1 MKMKTSYDIE
11 KRKNMKKILQT
22 FFLLSLCIVA
32 LTGCSQ
38 LKDDVEETAD
48 EFTGEVK
55 IMWDDVKDEF
65 DQIDD
70 NVENN
75 EDYMTNLTKEDIVSL
90 TTTIKDG
97 YAKIKDGVTEDNH
110 EEAKKVYE
118 AASKLEYI
126 KNNASEQWDD
136 DEEDILELG
145 EKTKELLKHYYG
157 QKDGSFTE
165 AKEDMEEHLNKL
177 DSFSDEQ
184 WENLR
189 NKI

>member
-1 MKMKTSYDIE
+1 MKTSHHIE
-11 KRKNMKKILQT
+11 KRKKMKKILQT

-38 LKDDVEETAD
+38 LRDDVEDTAD
-48 EFTGEVK
+48 EFTGDVK
-55 IMWDDVKDEF
+55 ILWNDVKDEF
-65 DQIDD
+65 DQIEDS
-70 NVENN
+70 VENN

-90 TTTIKDG
+90 TTTIKEG
-97 YAKIKDGVTEDNH
+97 YEKIKDGVTEDNH

-126 KNNASEQWDD
+126 KNNANEKWDD
-136 DEEDILELG
+136 DEEKILELG

-157 QKDGSFTE
+157 QKDGNYSE
-165 AKEDMEEHLNKL
+165 AKEDVEERLNKL
-177 DSFSDEQ
+177 ESFSDEQ
-184 WENLR
+184 WDNLK

>member
-1 MKMKTSYDIE
+1 MKMKTSYDTE
-11 KRKNMKKILQT
+11 KRKKMKKILQT
-22 FFLLSLCIVA
+22 FFLLSLCMVA

-48 EFTGEVK
+48 EFTGDVK
-55 IMWDDVKDEF
+55 ILWNDVKDEF
-65 DQIDD
+65 DQIEDS
-70 NVENN
+70 VENN

-90 TTTIKDG
+90 TTTIKEG
-97 YAKIKDGVTEDNH
+97 YEKIKDGVTEDNH

-126 KNNASEQWDD
+126 KNNANEKWDD
-136 DEEDILELG
+136 DEEKILELG

-157 QKDGSFTE
+157 QKDGNYAE
-165 AKEDMEEHLNKL
+165 AKEDVEERLNKL
-177 DSFSDEQ
+177 ESFSDEQ
-184 WENLR
+184 WDNLK